1 MLLIQVQPIL
11 NSILLYADEA
21 SAEYCACSFFI
32 ILITSLGLLLAKSVL
47 SFLTKAAH
55 AACISP
61 SLRSSWCLCL
71 REGCSCVVRYGEYL
85 DKHLCYCVA
94 KMKYLIDKARTG

>member
-32 ILITSLGLLLAKSVL
+32 ILITSLSEEQLVSVPEGGL
-47 SFLTKAAH
+47 FL
-55 AACISP
+55 CD
-61 SLRSSWCLCL
+61 SLW
-71 REGCSCVVRYGEYL
+71 
-85 DKHLCYCVA
+85 
-94 KMKYLIDKARTG
+94 